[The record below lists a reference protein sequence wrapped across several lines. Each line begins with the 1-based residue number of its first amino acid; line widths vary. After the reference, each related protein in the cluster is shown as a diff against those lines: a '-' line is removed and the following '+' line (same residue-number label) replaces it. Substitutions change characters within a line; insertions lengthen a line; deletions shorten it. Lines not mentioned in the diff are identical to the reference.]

1 MASFKEFSEQ
11 FLGII
16 RNLTLVQR
24 VVGIVAIAVVFG
36 GLLALSLM
44 GTVADKGVLFSG
56 LAPEDAGR
64 IVEKL
69 QKDRVEYQLAEG
81 GTAVLVP
88 QAHVYELR
96 LNFAAE
102 GIPRGG
108 GVGFEIFDKTSLGT
122 TDFVQRLN
130 YQRALQG
137 EMARTIMQFSAV
149 KGARVHIATPRESI
163 FVEDSQPPSASVSLG
178 MAGEKKLSSREI
190 EAVVNLVASAVPG
203 LLKEKVTVVDTAG
216 NLLHPREKEEDRS
229 LLRITR
235 LQYQKKV
242 EQELRY
248 KVESMF
254 AKVLGEGRAVAR
266 VTVDL
271 DFDQVD
277 STEEVFDP
285 EGQVVRSE
293 QLVRE
298 HGVDG
303 SPTQGVPGVKGQLAT
318 FTETGGDESGGQVFR
333 RNNSVK
339 NFEITR
345 KTKREQKAVGEVE
358 RVTVAVMIDGIYDEV
373 VEGDKTVRKYRS
385 RTSEEI
391 SRLTTMTMNAIGF
404 DRDRGD
410 RVEVVSMP
418 FHISARQV
426 VAPDSMDKWRGL
438 IEKIALPLIILIVV
452 MAVIFFV
459 LRPFLSLLAE
469 QSRLRAREKAE
480 TSDSEQDGEKV
491 VEEDLSLKPLGLSDK
506 ERIYRLAQSDPDR
519 AADLVR
525 RWLREEM

>member
-11 FLGII
+11 ILGII

-24 VVGIVAIAVVFG
+24 IVGIGAIAVVFG

-44 GTVADKGVLFSG
+44 GTVTDKGVLFSG
-56 LAPEDAGR
+56 LAVEDAAR

-69 QKDRVEYQLAEG
+69 NKDRVEYQLAEG
-81 GTAVLVP
+81 GTAIMVP
-88 QAHVYELR
+88 QAQVYELR

-102 GIPRGG
+102 GLPRGG

-137 EMARTIMQFSAV
+137 EMARTIMEFSAV
-149 KGARVHIATPRESI
+149 KSARIHLATPRESV

-178 MAGEKKLSSREI
+178 LAGEERLSSREI
-190 EAVVNLVASAVPG
+190 DAVVNLVASAVPG

-216 NLLHPREKEEDRS
+216 NLLHPREREEDSS

-254 AKVLGEGRAVAR
+254 AKVLGEDRAVAR

-298 HGVDG
+298 QGVDG
-303 SPTQGVPGVKGQLAT
+303 QEAKGIPGVKGQLAT
-318 FTETGGDESGGQVFR
+318 FTETGGDNSGGQAFN

-339 NFEITR
+339 NFEISR
-345 KTKREQKAVGEVE
+345 KTKREQKAVGEVK

-373 VEGDKTVRKYRS
+373 VEGDKPVRKYRPRS
-385 RTSEEI
+385 SDEI
-391 SRLTTMTMNAIGF
+391 SRLTTMTRNAIGF

-426 VAPDSMDKWRGL
+426 TPPDPMDKWRGL

-452 MAVIFFV
+452 IVVIFFV
-459 LRPFLSLLAE
+459 LRPFLTLLAE
-469 QSRLRAREKAE
+469 QSRVRAMEKAQQQAREEA
-480 TSDSEQDGEKV
+480 GEGEP
-491 VEEDLSLKPLGLSDK
+491 EEDLSLKPLGLSDK